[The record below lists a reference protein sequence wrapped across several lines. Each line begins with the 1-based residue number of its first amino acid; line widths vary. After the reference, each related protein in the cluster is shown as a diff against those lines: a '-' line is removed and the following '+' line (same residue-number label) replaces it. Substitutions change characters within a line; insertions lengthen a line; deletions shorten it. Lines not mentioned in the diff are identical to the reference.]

1 MKKVLTTLL
10 CVLVL
15 IAILPGSVAAAQ
27 ITPVVVVPETEI
39 AVDQTTGAFRFT
51 MELMTEKPYAGA
63 EFGLICSQGVQI
75 TAVSAADGTVT
86 GPQAANGLIWFGY
99 FAGEDS
105 FSDTNTLTIEGTCE
119 IGREGAVIIRDARQY
134 TAHQIQHGPDALG
147 GPLRGIEC
155 PAPKDTAGVRL
166 APGDDAVRLVEA
178 VGPPDLRDVET
189 FHAQHRFPLVPR
201 HVQSQCPAFGVVP
214 DEIADGRLHLTR
226 PGPGPPPP

>member
-27 ITPVVVVPETEI
+27 IAPVVVVPETEI

-51 MELMTEKPYAGA
+51 MELMTEKSYAGA

-119 IGREGAVIIRDARQY
+119 IGREGAVIIQDASVY
-134 TAHQIQHGPDALG
+134 TIGDQEYSTVDLESGMLVNLRTTPVKASKSENPELAALEFDIDVLILIGCLLVIAAGLIGTLIYKKNKKPMNHQKENQNAS
-147 GPLRGIEC
+147 E
-155 PAPKDTAGVRL
+155 
-166 APGDDAVRLVEA
+166 
-178 VGPPDLRDVET
+178 
-189 FHAQHRFPLVPR
+189 
-201 HVQSQCPAFGVVP
+201 
-214 DEIADGRLHLTR
+214 
-226 PGPGPPPP
+226 